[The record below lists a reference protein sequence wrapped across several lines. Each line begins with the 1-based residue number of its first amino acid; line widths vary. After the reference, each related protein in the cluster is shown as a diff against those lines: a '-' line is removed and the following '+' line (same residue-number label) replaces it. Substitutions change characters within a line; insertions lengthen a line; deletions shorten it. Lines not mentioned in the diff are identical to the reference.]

1 MRSINVFSGCS
12 CVGKSTY
19 RDKFGNLPELQG
31 AVSVGLNEVG
41 IRYFGKRIMTK
52 TEKVYRNQLAREEIQ
67 RRIIVDGASQIL
79 LDMPML
85 TRENHQE
92 PFVRMV
98 EETNRY
104 LEIIEP
110 ERAALENKTLDPS
123 LCTVKLNVVLLY
135 CSLNRVRD
143 RIERRKRDANYAD
156 SILRMEGVLRMGS
169 QFEMPEAYE
178 PLLINTT
185 DESEEAEKGR
195 MSEILTFFL
204 RGEKPSQEI
213 VRGRM
218 LEAQA
223 FLDELKAEAARAG
236 VSANTPFLASDYQR

>member
-1 MRSINVFSGCS
+1 M
-12 CVGKSTY
+12 
-19 RDKFGNLPELQG
+19 
-31 AVSVGLNEVG
+31 GLNEVG

-110 ERAALENKTLDPS
+110 ERAALENKTLDQV
-123 LCTVKLNVVLLY
+123 C
-135 CSLNRVRD
+135 VR
-143 RIERRKRDANYAD
+143 
-156 SILRMEGVLRMGS
+156 
-169 QFEMPEAYE
+169 
-178 PLLINTT
+178 
-185 DESEEAEKGR
+185 
-195 MSEILTFFL
+195 
-204 RGEKPSQEI
+204 
-213 VRGRM
+213 
-218 LEAQA
+218 
-223 FLDELKAEAARAG
+223 
-236 VSANTPFLASDYQR
+236 